1 MFKELTED
9 HFPILEVSDRKEAEM
24 FRRLME
30 EPFIAKQKSV
40 SSASQLPPTLKEEQ
54 QAEKVAAEVIAIEIT
69 TIKKK
74 KKKR

>member
-54 QAEKVAAEVIAIEIT
+54 
-69 TIKKK
+69 
-74 KKKR
+74 